1 MRHIPI
7 GTCVPGNVFKEWAPK
22 LKELGYESFAINH
35 HMRITEEIINGLP
48 DVAKMSREEI
58 GAPISI
64 LGYYCNALQYEEH
77 KALLEKCIDIAP
89 KMGIKLVGTFA
100 GALEGESVDAAMP
113 KFKEV
118 FTDLAKRAEDNGVK
132 ICIENCPMG
141 GTWKKT
147 TCNIGFNA
155 RAWDMMFDAVPSDAL
170 GLEWEPAH
178 QMAQLVEP
186 VANLRRYIK
195 KVYHMHGKDAIIKH
209 DLIAAEG
216 VISGEDFADMRFP
229 GFGETDWRKI
239 FAILHQYGYESDIT
253 IEGYHDPFYSRDW
266 EMTGQKHALEYLQW
280 CQGGQFVDV
289 KLERPGK

>member
-7 GTCVPGNVFKEWAPK
+7 GTCVPGNVFSSWAPK

-35 HMRITEEIINGLP
+35 HMKITEEEIAKLP
-48 DVAKMSREEI
+48 DIAKMSREEI
-58 GAPISI
+58 GTPISV
-64 LGYYCNALQYEEH
+64 LGFYCNALMYDEH
-77 KALLEKCIDIAP
+77 KTLLRHCIEIAP
-89 KMGIKLVGTFA
+89 KMGIDRVGTFA
-100 GALEGESVDAAMP
+100 GALEGESVDAAIP

-118 FTDLAKRAEDNGVK
+118 YTELAKCAENNGVK
-132 ICIENCPMG
+132 LCIENCPMG

-186 VANLRRYIK
+186 VSNLRRYIK

-209 DLIAAEG
+209 DLIASEG
-216 VISGEDFADMRFP
+216 IISGEPFADMRCP

-239 FAILHQYGYESDIT
+239 FAILLQYGYDSDIT
-253 IEGYHDPFYSRDW
+253 VEGYHDPFYSRDW
-266 EMTGQKHALEYLQW
+266 EMTGQRHALNYLEW
-280 CQGGQFVDV
+280 CQGGQYLNIQ
-289 KLERPGK
+289 LEH